1 MPSFAKGSEFR
12 QSVTNRL
19 SKSPPNDD
27 LELGRLKG
35 VSQNIRLI
43 GELIAFLGIM
53 VAFFALAHWP
63 DNPQS
68 LQGLKGTIYFP
79 ASLATELNFSE
90 VRINSLVL
98 LTDLMPISMKN
109 AAIPVLALLGLSAI
123 LRRRW
128 VLTGL
133 LFAVLLFPWP
143 LIGYHF
149 PVRSVFLATFALI
162 LAIRILPI
170 HFYLRLALIPLA
182 IFFYKPVLSTTASSF
197 ASILGLKDTPTQ
209 DYRSLRFSK
218 LQPNQPTETK
228 SSNRSTTEPMTT
240 FLGSLDNPS
249 DKAGYAYAQAQ
260 EHAFRGQ
267 MDAAVKLL
275 DEAKHHNLAQSPF
288 TQRRFEI
295 IRNHAIASGL
305 NGPAEQDSIISSH
318 QTQTLISSFIVG
330 TGILLGLMGPF
341 AGIISSRIQRRT
353 ARITEAYT
361 QLKQQSR
368 SIIPSAAATKAN
380 SAANATSSN
389 RTSDP
394 DSGNDIVTK
403 ASKRANLYSLSAC
416 ILAGL
421 SCLAA
426 YSSVLFW
433 LPSAGSNA
441 AFDKVSLVGN
451 VKTMV
456 EQSGNLVSSNGID
469 PGFMWSGTIP
479 LYMPI
484 ISILLLSL
492 IVFRSHAKPILAGML
507 LIFVAA
513 QIYPLIPNR
522 SSMFEIAA
530 SSISTEVRSQLRGDR
545 QPASDGVLKP
555 QVPTHPA
562 LINMGTGKVTKIE
575 ISDEQRDPSL
585 RSFSIIG
592 SQKADPLTNPK
603 GPKNK
608 ASFLQ
613 DKTVPVLKR
622 EDFLTFEK
630 LNATYAL
637 AQIAYVENKPE
648 QASEWLTFLVQNG
661 MPQSL
666 VHLRKIALMIDWVE
680 ARGHPL
686 PDHKSKPRIQ
696 ALTDVPRFIA
706 QIFYWLSVAIG
717 LSACVTLILG
727 FVANQNLRKI
737 NALVQQKLDYKS
749 GHA

>member
-12 QSVTNRL
+12 QSVTNQL
-19 SKSPPNDD
+19 SKAAPNDD
-27 LELGRLKG
+27 LELGRLKD
-35 VSQNIRLI
+35 VSQNIRLM
-43 GELIAFLGIM
+43 GELVAFLGIM
-53 VAFFALAHWP
+53 VAFFALIHWP

-79 ASLATELNFSE
+79 ASLAAELNLSAT
-90 VRINSLVL
+90 RIGSLVL
-98 LTDLMPISMKN
+98 LSDLVPISMKN

-128 VLTGL
+128 VLAGL
-133 LFAVLLFPWP
+133 FFAVLLFPWP

-209 DYRSLRFSK
+209 DYRFLRFSE

-228 SSNRSTTEPMTT
+228 SSNPSTTEPMTT
-240 FLGSLDNPS
+240 FLGSLDNPN

-275 DEAKHHNLAQSPF
+275 DEAEHHNLAQSPF
-288 TQRRFEI
+288 TERRFEI

-305 NGPAEQDSIISSH
+305 NGPTEQESIISSH
-318 QTQTLISSFIVG
+318 QTQTLVSSFIVG

-353 ARITEAYT
+353 VRITEAYT

-368 SIIPSAAATKAN
+368 SIIPSAATKAN
-380 SAANATSSN
+380 SAATATSSN
-389 RTSDP
+389 HASDLE
-394 DSGNDIVTK
+394 SGNDIVTK

-451 VKTMV
+451 VKTIV
-456 EQSGNLVSSNGID
+456 EQSGNQVSSNGVD
-469 PGFMWSGTIP
+469 PGFMWSGAIP

-484 ISILLLSL
+484 MGILLLSL

-513 QIYPLIPNR
+513 QIYPLVPNR
-522 SSMFEIAA
+522 NSMFEIAA
-530 SSISTEVRSQLRGDR
+530 SNISTEVRSQLQGNK
-545 QPASDGVLKP
+545 QPTSNGALK
-555 QVPTHPA
+555 QQIPTLPSF
-562 LINMGTGKVTKIE
+562 INMGTGKAAQIE
-575 ISDEQRDPSL
+575 ISDRQKGPSL
-585 RSFSIIG
+585 PSFSAIG
-592 SQKADPLTNPK
+592 SQKADSLTNPK

-630 LNATYAL
+630 LNAIYAL
-637 AQIAYVENKPE
+637 AQIAYLENKPE
-648 QASEWLTFLVQNG
+648 QASEQLTFLIQNG

-696 ALTDVPRFIA
+696 ALTDVPRFIS

-727 FVANQNLRKI
+727 FVANRKLRNI
-737 NALVQQKLDYKS
+737 DALVQQKLDYKS
-749 GHA
+749 GHV